1 MLYASK
7 TVIGVKT
14 SDREGFLEKIEQST
28 LPLQNTVGVS
38 LLIVLLWGA
47 IAATGYNYW
56 HLRKNRQQVRIER
69 IKTNAGIK

>member
-7 TVIGVKT
+7 IVIGVKT
-14 SDREGFLEKIEQST
+14 SDREGLLGTVEQST

-38 LLIVLLWGA
+38 LLLVLLWGA

-56 HLRKNRQQVRIER
+56 HLRKNRQRLRIE
-69 IKTNAGIK
+69 KL